1 MTIKFIPGEVN
12 DSETSV
18 AHGRWKNH
26 YVIVY
31 GSGNNLI
38 INTITFGQKP
48 DENLQT
54 LYLEFDP
61 SSLDINLLNGY
72 IAMGLGLLV
81 VVFTPIN
88 EYMKKP
94 RWQKSMVILV
104 LSSVNCVQWAAAENE
119 IVVGTNDSI
128 VLIKVY
134 RDLGLYKHH
143 IMWVKEQPLAIQS
156 VKITFNSNKI
166 VARGGPFDRFLKV
179 WSRISYGEDNTMFE
193 LTYLSHDRLDFV
205 TYFKWRFR
213 LYDSTKTVDGSMAN
227 IKNIRHYIDT
237 GGSDDADILFTFSH
251 NKEFRVWSTY
261 ETSGHSTIKCWAKL
275 DLTNTFENLLLI
287 VAVFTIDNYYLQK
300 TLFNQ
305 LEGIDSEFSSYF
317 KNQRF
322 DNVDLLFVISNTG
335 QVAIYLILNVA
346 NIPPNSI
353 QFERVD
359 NRPMYFNGNCFLEFQ
374 QSSLD
379 MMNPDPNV
387 ISPVII
393 PKILLFDPQ
402 ETKLSVLL
410 HNRIRGTIKFNTLNF
425 TQFLKDDEFIGTKLI
440 NKLEGHDKSIRKLV
454 KSDDGVILSILN
466 FSNDNNIWRSL
477 DVDGKVIITK
487 DSYIDLDLRDGE
499 KADTLCII
507 DALILPDYVLTFDSL
522 GYLTVWDHKKEDD
535 NARFI
540 CTNSLPIVTPKF
552 FEQISDKILIY
563 LDKLYCWEL
572 DKCGRLEAQAIP
584 DLPEFHKLSKF
595 DDGIALMDSKG
606 VLGKYNIIN
615 NNWTQSFSIET
626 NIENCSAAIGFKN
639 KLAFVD
645 NLGTKL
651 FIWDLKSRILEF
663 EQLFEEPVRDID
675 WCNIGGS
682 MLLSVGFKRSVVLYT
697 ELRYDYT
704 NHLPTYSMLK
714 KIDISDYT
722 SHEIGDS
729 LWINDGYLVIGSG
742 NQFFVDDRGFEIG
755 SSSDAINNMTRQLV
769 KGYQPGSDDSAVYDI
784 RDIVKLLNGPLPYYH
799 PQFLV
804 QLLYMNQYDLVHLI
818 VVRLYQKLRSEDV
831 ITWFPNFS
839 IIDEILYKPT
849 KLEGDDVFNT
859 FNDHLVEILVQQLAK
874 TTLPS
879 LTRHQQ
885 MTLISL
891 MHILTFLEKYR
902 SHLDDNGMRF
912 LVGFKLFQMSKQ
924 QALNMRDINFALHS
938 TNKDL
943 LISIIEETY
952 NYQFTLELI
961 KSLGLVYWVHNF
973 KLQEIV
979 ENLVKNEFNESRDP
993 SGLISLLYITLNKK
1007 QVLVGLW
1014 RIVSHKEKDKILK
1027 FLANDFSDSRWK
1039 TAAMKNAFALLGKH
1053 RYMDS
1058 AYFFLLADKVKDCC
1072 NMINNKLQ
1080 DFQLSLLVSKL
1091 YNFVRTRDID
1101 NTLIIENYLVKKVI
1115 EDGNKWM
1122 SSWMF
1127 WELGDKNSSIQ
1138 ALIKP
1143 PLDVIKPKL
1152 KIPSKYSINY
1162 SASKFYDPALILLFN
1177 SIKSKRKEYQMGSLA
1192 IDLKQET
1199 DFLLNICLIYTKMGC
1214 DFLALILL
1222 KNWEFGEAEVAE
1234 RKTKQAE
1241 LIAPPAQVFEEPDMS
1256 AFDFGF

>member
-1 MTIKFIPGEVN
+1 MTINFIPGEVN
-12 DSETSV
+12 NTDTSV

-26 YVIVY
+26 YVIAY

-38 INTITFGQKP
+38 INTKSFDRKNS
-48 DENLQT
+48 ENLQT
-54 LYLEFDP
+54 LYLESDP
-61 SSLDINLLNGY
+61 SSLDINPMNGY
-72 IAMGLGLLV
+72 IVMGLANTV

-94 RWQKSMVILV
+94 RWQKSMVIPV
-104 LSSVNCVQWAAAENE
+104 ESTVNCVQWAPVESE
-119 IVVGTNDSI
+119 IVVGTNNSI
-128 VLIKVY
+128 VLLKVS
-134 RDLGLYKHH
+134 RDLGQLMHH
-143 IMWVKEQPLAIQS
+143 VMWHKEQPLAVES

-166 VARGGPFDRFLKV
+166 VAQGGMFERFLKV

-193 LTYLSHDRLDFV
+193 VTYLSHDSLDFV
-205 TYFKWRFR
+205 TDFKWRFR
-213 LYDSTKTVDGSMAN
+213 LYNSIKTVDGSMAN
-227 IKNIRHYIDT
+227 IKNIRNYIDS
-237 GGSDDADILFTFSH
+237 GSDDADTLFTFSH
-251 NKEFRVWSTY
+251 NKVFRVWSTY
-261 ETSGHSTIKCWAKL
+261 ESSGHSTIKCWGKL
-275 DLTNTFENLLLI
+275 DLATTFEDQLI
-287 VAVFTIDNYYLQK
+287 VGVFIVDNYYLQK
-300 TLFNQ
+300 TLFSQ
-305 LEGIDSEFSSYF
+305 LDGIDSEFASYF

-322 DNVDLLFVISNTG
+322 DNVDLLFVVGNSG
-335 QVAIYLILNVA
+335 QVAIHLILNVS

-359 NRPMYFNGNCFLEFQ
+359 NGPMYFNGNCFLEMEKLVF
-374 QSSLD
+374 D
-379 MMNPDPNV
+379 MKNPDPTMV
-387 ISPVII
+387 KPIII
-393 PKILLFDPQ
+393 PKVLIFDPE
-402 ETKLSVLL
+402 ETKLSLLL
-410 HNRIRGTIKFNTLNF
+410 HNRVRGTIKFNTLDF
-425 TQFLKDDEFIGTKLI
+425 TKFLQDDEHIGTKLI

-454 KSDDGVILSILN
+454 KSDDSVILSILN
-466 FSNDNNIWRSL
+466 FGDDNNLWRPL
-477 DVDGKVIITK
+477 DIDGKVVITK
-487 DSYIDLDLRDGE
+487 DSYINLNLRSGE
-499 KADTLCII
+499 KADTSAGLRIV
-507 DALILPDYVLTFDSL
+507 DALILQEHVVTYDSL
-522 GYLTVWDHKKEDD
+522 GYLSVWDHTKEDND
-535 NARFI
+535 AQFLS
-540 CTNSLPIVTPKF
+540 TQSLPIATPKF
-552 FEQISDKILIY
+552 FQQVNGKILII

-572 DKCGRLEAQAIP
+572 KKGVLAAQAIP
-584 DLPEFHKLSKF
+584 ELPQFHQISKF

-606 VLGKYNIIN
+606 VLGKYMIIN
-615 NNWTQSFSIET
+615 NNWVESFTIDTS
-626 NIENCSAAIGFKN
+626 IENCSAAVGFKN

-651 FIWDLKSRILEF
+651 FIWDLKSRILEY
-663 EQLFEEPVRDID
+663 EQLFDEEVRDID
-675 WCNIGGS
+675 WCNIGGN

-714 KIDISDYT
+714 RIDISDYT
-722 SHEIGDS
+722 SHDIGDS
-729 LWINDGYLVIGSG
+729 VWINDGYLVIGSG
-742 NQFFVDDRGFEIG
+742 NQFFIDDRGFEIG

-769 KGYQPGSDDSAVYDI
+769 KGYKSDGSGVYDI
-784 RDIVKLLNGPLPYYH
+784 RDIVKILNGPLPYYH

-804 QLLYMNQYDLVHLI
+804 QLLYMNQFDLVHLI
-818 VVRLYQKLRSEDV
+818 VVKLYQKLRSDDA

-839 IIDEILYKPT
+839 IIDEVLYGPT

-859 FNDHLVEILVQQLAK
+859 FNDHLLELLVQQLTK

-891 MHILTFLEKYR
+891 MHILSFIEKYR
-902 SHLDDNGMRF
+902 PLLDDNGVRF

-924 QALNMRDINFALHS
+924 LALNMRDINFALHS

-952 NYQFTLELI
+952 DYQFSLDLV

-993 SGLISLLYITLNKK
+993 SGLVSLLYITLNKK

-1014 RIVSHKEKDKILK
+1014 RIVSHREKDKILK
-1027 FLANDFSDSRWK
+1027 FLSNDFNSSRWK

-1053 RYMDS
+1053 RYLDS
-1058 AYFFLLADKVKDCC
+1058 AYFFLLGDKVKDCC
-1072 NMINNKLQ
+1072 SMINNKLH

-1091 YNFVRTRDID
+1091 YNFVRNRDID
-1101 NTLIIENYLVKKVI
+1101 NTSLIENYLVQEVI

-1122 SSWMF
+1122 NSWMF

-1143 PLDVIKPKL
+1143 PLEVIKPKL
-1152 KIPSKYSINY
+1152 KVPSNYTINY

-1177 SIKSKRKEYQMGSLA
+1177 SIKSKRKEYQTGSLT

-1214 DFLALILL
+1214 DYLAVILL
-1222 KNWEFGEAEVAE
+1222 KNWKFGEAEVME
-1234 RKTKQAE
+1234 KKKKLME
-1241 LIAPPAQVFEEPDMS
+1241 FKAPPAQVFEEPDMS